1 MIKREDFQK
10 VFFETI
16 KQRLPKHISVVH
28 EIAELL
34 EISYD
39 SAYRRLRG
47 DKDLTIDELQKLSHK
62 YKISV
67 DSVFGYDNIDIHFH
81 PFVMDTQHD
90 GFVAWLKL
98 RLLEVQKIYDSGT
111 KELIMVARDLPI
123 SYYFDF
129 PELAAFKI
137 YFWKKLLLHHPEYHN
152 KKFNISEQNVD
163 ILELG
168 TKLLSMYNKIPSVEI
183 WCQETFTR
191 IMQQIDF
198 CCISGLFMHKN
209 DAVTLYENLEI
220 LIRHLQYQTEQ
231 GCKFHY
237 GAVVTD
243 NEEENF
249 KIFVNEILLIDNT
262 AFVQRDGKKILFLTH
277 NSLDI
282 LLTSNPLFCNQVEH
296 ALRIIMKTGTHI
308 SGTSALECNRF
319 FNSIYAKLEEYKK
332 DSVSSRFIL

>member
-1 MIKREDFQK
+1 MVKPEDFQK
-10 VFFETI
+10 VFFDTI

-47 DKDLTIDELQKLSHK
+47 DKELTIDELQILSSK

-67 DSVFGYDNIDIHFH
+67 DSVFGYNNIDIHFH
-81 PFVMDTQHD
+81 PFPMDTQHD

-123 SYYFDF
+123 LYYFDF

-137 YFWKKLLLHHPEYHN
+137 YFWKKLLLHHPEYHE
-152 KKFNISEQNVD
+152 KKFNIDELPVE
-163 ILELG
+163 ILEVG
-168 TKLLSMYNKIPSVEI
+168 SKLLTLFNKIPSVEI

-198 CCISGLFMHKN
+198 CYISGLFMYKN
-209 DAVTLYENLEI
+209 DAITLYNKLEM

-231 GCKFHY
+231 GFKFHY
-237 GAVVTD
+237 GVAVTD
-243 NEEENF
+243 TEEENF

-262 AFVQRDGKKILFLTH
+262 AFVQRDGKKILFMTH

-282 LLTSNPLFCNQVEH
+282 LLTANPLFCNQVEH

-332 DSVSSRFIL
+332 DSVSIRSIL